1 MADNTGMSD
10 WFAQYMTDPALMNK
24 AAQEQAAG
32 QQAPANYW
40 NDHNLGG
47 AQQEQLHPGST
58 SLGNQSKLID
68 DNYFANAG
76 IINGL
81 KDESTGASNRD
92 LTTLGNIQGRIDQQG
107 AADARYESQSQG
119 LANQLGGY
127 RDTANAGSTDNYNTF
142 HSGIGEINSG
152 IDTTL
157 AGVPRTSNIQAKV
170 LTSQAAGAQADASS
184 IAAQNQAL
192 SFLQGAA
199 GGSLDYQ
206 SQGAQAY
213 ADPNSIANQQ
223 GAADALSAIAGG
235 SNDVHLGN
243 LAGIVGLEQ
252 AMNGKYDV
260 QVGQADPAAYAAALD
275 AMGKYKSLT
284 TPQVTDAERF
294 LYEQARQAQEQDERG
309 NRAATLTNLRQRGML
324 GSGAEIGQSALA
336 SQQISQNRLLSD
348 LGANA
353 NAVNRSM
360 QALAGYADTSGQLN
374 AQANAIATGNQD
386 RRYDANKTVT
396 GLDANLQ
403 TNNMNRRTS
412 AAGMYSDAT
421 ARLREDSF
429 DESYKR
435 GIAADNASANNQQ
448 TRLQGGIASGNLA
461 STQRSQSFDE
471 SYKRG
476 AAADQTA
483 QFNEGN
489 RIDTLKYNSDYALNR
504 AGLDL
509 RGAEQKSNNLST
521 DFTNRQSTID
531 GNYGRD
537 KDVLGA
543 QDTVFTRQH
552 SDASAQTDRGIG
564 LETTRI
570 GANDAAA
577 SRAIALGSLPITNNN
592 QRAAGRLAIEGTL
605 GANAQRQD
613 AANQAAGTG
622 IYTPEAP
629 PNDPKKKIV
638 RTLYGDYTQG

>member
-1 MADNTGMSD
+1 MANNTGMSD
-10 WFAQYMTDPALMNK
+10 WFAQYMTDGPTINRAE
-24 AAQEQAAG
+24 QEQAAG
-32 QQAPANYW
+32 QQAPQNYW
-40 NDHNLGG
+40 IQNQQSGYNDVVSPGYNESQ
-47 AQQEQLHPGST
+47 AQQ
-58 SLGNQSKLID
+58 KLID
-68 DNYFANAG
+68 DNFFANSG
-76 IINGL
+76 VINGL
-81 KDESTGASNRD
+81 KDESTGAANRD
-92 LTTLGNIQGRIDQQG
+92 LTSLNNIQGRINQQG
-107 AADARYESQSQG
+107 AADSRYEAQSRD
-119 LANQLGGY
+119 LANQLGTS
-127 RDTANAGSTDNYNTF
+127 RDTANAGTWDNYNTL
-142 HSGIGEINSG
+142 HSGLGSINSG
-152 IDTTL
+152 IDNTL
-157 AGVPRTSNIQAKV
+157 SGVPMTSNIQANM

-252 AMNGKYDV
+252 AMSGKYDV

-360 QALAGYADTSGQLN
+360 QALAGYADTSGNLN

-435 GIAADNASANNQQ
+435 GVAADNASANNQS

-461 STQRSQSFDE
+461 SEQRRQSFDE

-489 RIDTLKYNSDYALNR
+489 RIDTLKYNQDYGLNR
-504 AGLDL
+504 ANLDL
-509 RGAEQKSNNLST
+509 RGAEQKSTNLTTDYTARNNAIGDT
-521 DFTNRQSTID
+521 
-531 GNYGRD
+531 YGRD
-537 KDVLGA
+537 RDVYGA
-543 QDTVFTRQH
+543 NDAVNTRQH
-552 SDASAQTDRGIG
+552 ADANAQTDRGIG

-570 GANDAAA
+570 GSNDAAVQR
-577 SRAIALGSLPITNNN
+577 SLAIGSARVPNNN
-592 QRAAGRLAIEGTL
+592 QRTAGQVAIQE
-605 GANAQRQD
+605 QRQGD
-613 AANQAAGTG
+613 KVSQRNSDRVLGTG
-622 IYTPEAP
+622 AYGVDDDQETGSVGNYRPIYP
-629 PNDPKKKIV
+629 V
-638 RTLYGDYTQG
+638 QVL